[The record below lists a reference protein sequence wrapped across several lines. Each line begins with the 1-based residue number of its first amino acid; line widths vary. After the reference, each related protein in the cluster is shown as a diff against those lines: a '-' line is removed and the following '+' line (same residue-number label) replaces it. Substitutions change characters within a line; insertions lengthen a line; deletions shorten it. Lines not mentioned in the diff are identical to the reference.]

1 MALVIWMEGSKKEVW
16 RLFRGRLAWLTGA
29 IDHGLTND
37 DDPGTD
43 PLLKPLHGD
52 PAFEALVARQR
63 AKIAAT
69 AKPVS

>member
-1 MALVIWMEGSKKEVW
+1 MEGSKRRSGVC
-16 RLFRGRLAWLTGA
+16 FADSLAWLTGA

-43 PLLKPLHGD
+43 PLLKPLQGD
-52 PAFEALVARQR
+52 PAFEALAARQR